1 MQINT
6 GIIVAE
12 VHLGILEQI
21 VILVSTPSTI
31 SYSHKNTFKR
41 GTELYISACA
51 SKESYKKK
59 CLVKKKENML
69 LDH

>member
-21 VILVSTPSTI
+21 VILVSTLSTI
-31 SYSHKNTFKR
+31 SYSLKNTLREAQSCIFQHVQAKKA
-41 GTELYISACA
+41 I
-51 SKESYKKK
+51 KKK
-59 CLVKKKENML
+59 VW
-69 LDH
+69 